1 LSHRY
6 LYVLPVEALRE
17 ALANAF
23 VHRDYCIGGG
33 SVGVAIYDDR
43 LEISST
49 GQLHFGLTPEI
60 LFGPHESKP
69 WNPMIASVFYRRG
82 IIETWGRGIQ
92 KITRLL
98 QEAGQ
103 ELPELSSV
111 AGSVLLTFPLPK
123 LGQDG
128 SIGLE
133 PSITGLEPSITGLE
147 PSITGLEP
155 SITGLEELLVK
166 LAQEYPKGLP
176 GKVRKMEMESLIV
189 KLCSDGF
196 VRLQDLAKALNRSK
210 AFLSEDY
217 LRPMVSKASLMLRH
231 PDKLK
236 HPEQAYCS
244 RRMDG

>member
-1 LSHRY
+1 MSHTEAQGHREPTPQRVH
-6 LYVLPVEALRE
+6 LLPIEALRE

-23 VHRDYCIGGG
+23 VHRDYSIGGG

-111 AGSVLLTFPLPK
+111 AGSVLMTFPLPK
-123 LGQDG
+123 LGRDG
-128 SIGLE
+128 S
-133 PSITGLEPSITGLE
+133 TGLEPT
-147 PSITGLEP
+147 
-155 SITGLEELLVK
+155 ITGLEELLVK

-176 GKVRKMEMESLIV
+176 GKLRKTEMESLIV
-189 KLCSDGF
+189 KLCSDRF

-217 LRPMVSKASLMLRH
+217 LKPMVSKAFLMLRC
-231 PDKLK
+231 PDKLN

-244 RRMDG
+244 RKLDS

>member
-1 LSHRY
+1 
-6 LYVLPVEALRE
+6 
-17 ALANAF
+17 
-23 VHRDYCIGGG
+23 
-33 SVGVAIYDDR
+33 

-111 AGSVLLTFPLPK
+111 AGSVLMTFPLPK
-123 LGQDG
+123 LGRDG
-128 SIGLE
+128 STDLE
-133 PSITGLEPSITGLE
+133 PTITDLEPTITGLEG
-147 PSITGLEP
+147 
-155 SITGLEELLVK
+155 LLVR
-166 LAQEYPKGLP
+166 LAREYPKGLP
-176 GKVRKMEMESLIV
+176 GKLRKTEMESLIV

-244 RRMDG
+244 RRTDS